1 MKEIKNE
8 KIELTIKTWGI
19 DSTGIYNFSSE
30 KNKIKEVIFSK
41 DDSGY
46 IVRGNSCNNIINKNQ
61 NSQINELD
69 EDILFYVR
77 KSFKTNE
84 YEIVNIPRKKMK
96 MDEHSIENLNNRL
109 WYIVPSE
116 NELPDIVNDEE
127 YILNENDIIKLGRKK
142 YVIIK
147 KNINSFKDEENK
159 YINKNDYNIS
169 EVNKKYG
176 SIFDLDI
183 KSSQYKVTEKEE
195 EIKPKLEKMEMNTKE
210 TIDMGYNNNKIN
222 LLEETKNEDN
232 DNEIEQCRICYDNKS
247 TKDNPKLRLCS
258 CKDYIH
264 YECLKMYLSSK
275 LDISENQKFTVKT
288 FNCNKFNCDV
298 CLHPYPLRFR
308 IPEFNRVYNLI
319 DLTMPSELNYI
330 ILESLDFVKDNHNM
344 KTVHLVQLV
353 DDEITIG
360 RFTSNDITD
369 MDISVSRRHAVIKY
383 DKNNGN
389 LTIKNIS
396 EKFGTL
402 ILIKGNIKIK
412 NKEIDFQAGRSL
424 IKAKII
430 NGEKSSEDYTSD
442 EE

>member
-1 MKEIKNE
+1 
-8 KIELTIKTWGI
+8 
-19 DSTGIYNFSSE
+19 
-30 KNKIKEVIFSK
+30 
-41 DDSGY
+41 
-46 IVRGNSCNNIINKNQ
+46 
-61 NSQINELD
+61 
-69 EDILFYVR
+69 
-77 KSFKTNE
+77 
-84 YEIVNIPRKKMK
+84 MK